1 MSSLNS
7 QRGSSSMSSAIW
19 LDIVR
24 AVPVLTGWAIGLVY
38 VQTNS
43 LLANSLIPQNHNVS
57 NLRAI
62 YSPHQPGHP
71 LTSKRDIL
79 LGGRSWQWLGERLRV
94 LRVPIFLLFVKN
106 LFQRHGPRIKEAG
119 ATNRATRGLSMKG
132 LQGWTVKRPCTWY

>member
-1 MSSLNS
+1 
-7 QRGSSSMSSAIW
+7 MSSAIW

-24 AVPVLTGWAIGLVY
+24 AVPVLTGWAVGLVY

-57 NLRAI
+57 NLSAI

-71 LTSKRDIL
+71 FTSKRDIL
-79 LGGRSWQWLGERLRV
+79 LDGWSWQWLGERLRV

-106 LFQRHGPRIKEAG
+106 LFQRHGPELRRQGPRIG
-119 ATNRATRGLSMKG
+119 RRGDLA
-132 LQGWTVKRPCTWY
+132 